1 MKSGQNENSTRIEEA
16 AEGDTINCQDY
27 FNEQEALVLKIT
39 GAESDQTSIE
49 IKYQNEKIQ
58 VNDLDITEVKSMT
71 HKL

>member
-1 MKSGQNENSTRIEEA
+1 MKSGQNENSTMIDEA
-16 AEGDTINCQDY
+16 MIDDAINCQDY
-27 FNEQEALVLKIT
+27 CNEQEGMVLKIT

-49 IKYQNEKIQ
+49 IKYQNEKMK